1 MKKLLLIG
9 ALALFISNNV
19 NAQDSNF
26 YLGIGVGYSTATGD
40 FDEYDSG
47 IAFDFFDM
55 GYRFNESWGI
65 TLGLNSSGHNGELL
79 RGSADF
85 TEATMGVAS
94 FAIGPMYSFPVGNF
108 TWDFKPQYA
117 FSMAGVVDVD
127 GLSEDVELKGSG
139 YIIGNSLVMGSGNFQ
154 WSIDADYVTGRFDE
168 IEYDGDSADY
178 DELGLKDPKYNSFRI
193 GVGLRYNF

>member
-26 YLGIGVGYSTATGD
+26 YLGIGVGHATATGD
-40 FDEYDSG
+40 YDDYDDG
-47 IAFDFFDM
+47 IAFELDM
-55 GYRFNESWGI
+55 GYRFNESLGL
-65 TLGLNSSGHNGELL
+65 TLGLNSAGHTYDK
-79 RGSADF
+79 RDV
-85 TEATMGVAS
+85 EATMGVATL
-94 FAIGPMYSFPVGNF
+94 AVGPMFSLPVGNMR
-108 TWDFKPQYA
+108 WDFKPQYA

-127 GLSEDVELKGSG
+127 GLSEDFELKGSG

-154 WSIDADYVTGRFDE
+154 WSIDADFVTGKFDE

-178 DELGLKDPKYNSFRI
+178 DELGSKDAKYNSFRI

>member
-26 YLGIGVGYSTATGD
+26 YLGIGVGHATATGD
-40 FDEYDSG
+40 YDDYDDG
-47 IAFDFFDM
+47 IAFELDM
-55 GYRFNESWGI
+55 GYRFNESLGL
-65 TLGLNSSGHNGELL
+65 TLGLNSAGHTYDKRDLKIEQ
-79 RGSADF
+79 AV
-85 TEATMGVAS
+85 ATLAV
-94 FAIGPMYSFPVGNF
+94 GPMFSFPVGNMR
-108 TWDFKPQYA
+108 WDFKPQYA

-127 GLSEDVELKGSG
+127 GLSEDFELKGSG
-139 YIIGNSLVMGSGNFQ
+139 YIIGNSLVMGSGNLQ
-154 WSIDADYVTGRFDE
+154 WSIDADYVTGKFDE

-178 DELGLKDPKYNSFRI
+178 DELGSKDAKYNSFRI

>member
-26 YLGIGVGYSTATGD
+26 YLGIGVGHATATGD
-40 FDEYDSG
+40 YDDYDDG
-47 IAFDFFDM
+47 IAFELDM
-55 GYRFNESWGI
+55 GYRFNESLGL
-65 TLGLNSSGHNGELL
+65 TLGLNSAGHTYDK
-79 RGSADF
+79 RDV
-85 TEATMGVAS
+85 EATMGVATL
-94 FAIGPMYSFPVGNF
+94 AVGPMFSLPVGNMR
-108 TWDFKPQYA
+108 WDFKPQYA

-127 GLSEDVELKGSG
+127 GLSEDFELKGSG

-154 WSIDADYVTGRFDE
+154 WSIDADYVTGKFDE

-178 DELGLKDPKYNSFRI
+178 DELGSKDAKYNSFRI

>member
-26 YLGIGVGYSTATGD
+26 YLGVGVGHATATGD
-40 FDEYDSG
+40 YDDYDDG
-47 IAFDFFDM
+47 IAFEFDM
-55 GYRFNESWGI
+55 GYRFNESLGL
-65 TLGLNSSGHNGELL
+65 TLGLNSAGHTYDK
-79 RGSADF
+79 RDV
-85 TEATMGVAS
+85 EATMGVATL
-94 FAIGPMYSFPVGNF
+94 AVGPMFSLPVGNMR
-108 TWDFKPQYA
+108 WDFKPQYA

-127 GLSEDVELKGSG
+127 GLSEDFELKGSG
-139 YIIGNSLVMGSGNFQ
+139 YIIGNSLVMGSGNLQ
-154 WSIDADYVTGRFDE
+154 WSIDADYVTGKFDE

-178 DELGLKDPKYNSFRI
+178 DELGSKDAKYNSFRI

>member
-26 YLGIGVGYSTATGD
+26 YLGIGVGHATATGD
-40 FDEYDSG
+40 YDDYDDG
-47 IAFDFFDM
+47 IAFELDM
-55 GYRFNESWGI
+55 GYRFNESLGL
-65 TLGLNSSGHNGELL
+65 TLGLNSAGHTYDK
-79 RGSADF
+79 RDV
-85 TEATMGVAS
+85 EATMGVATL
-94 FAIGPMYSFPVGNF
+94 AVGPMFSLPVGNMR
-108 TWDFKPQYA
+108 WDFKPQYA

-127 GLSEDVELKGSG
+127 GLSEDFELKGSG
-139 YIIGNSLVMGSGNFQ
+139 YIIGNSLVMGSGNLQ
-154 WSIDADYVTGRFDE
+154 WSIDADYVTGKFDE

-178 DELGLKDPKYNSFRI
+178 DELGSKDAKYNSFRI

>member
-26 YLGIGVGYSTATGD
+26 YLGIGVGHATATGD
-40 FDEYDSG
+40 YDDYDDG
-47 IAFDFFDM
+47 IAFELDM
-55 GYRFNESWGI
+55 GYRFNESLGL
-65 TLGLNSSGHNGELL
+65 TLGLNSAGHTYDK
-79 RGSADF
+79 RDV
-85 TEATMGVAS
+85 EATMGVATL
-94 FAIGPMYSFPVGNF
+94 AVGPMFSLPVGNMR
-108 TWDFKPQYA
+108 WDFKPQYA

-127 GLSEDVELKGSG
+127 GLSEDFELKGSG
-139 YIIGNSLVMGSGNFQ
+139 YIIGNSLVMGSGNLQ
-154 WSIDADYVTGRFDE
+154 WSIDADYVTGKFDE

>member
-9 ALALFISNNV
+9 ALVLFISNNV

-26 YLGIGVGYSTATGD
+26 YLGIGVGHATATGD
-40 FDEYDSG
+40 YDEYNGG

-65 TLGLNSSGHNGELL
+65 TLGLNSAGHTID
-79 RGSADF
+79 ADGL
-85 TEATMGVAS
+85 EATMGVATL
-94 FAIGPMYSFPVGNF
+94 AVGPMFSLPVGNMR
-108 TWDFKPQYA
+108 WDFKPQYA
-117 FSMAGVVDVD
+117 FSMAGVIDVD
-127 GLSEDVELKGSG
+127 GLSEDIETKGSG
-139 YIIGNSLVMGSGNFQ
+139 FIIGNSLVIGDGSWQ
-154 WSIDADYVTGRFDE
+154 WSIDADYVIGKFDE

-178 DELGLKDPKYNSFRI
+178 DELGSKDAKYNSFRI

>member
-26 YLGIGVGYSTATGD
+26 YLGIGVGHATATGD
-40 FDEYDSG
+40 YDDYDDG
-47 IAFDFFDM
+47 IAFELDM
-55 GYRFNESWGI
+55 GYRFNESLGL
-65 TLGLNSSGHNGELL
+65 TLGLNSAGHTYDK
-79 RGSADF
+79 RDV
-85 TEATMGVAS
+85 EATMGVATL
-94 FAIGPMYSFPVGNF
+94 AVGPMFSLPVGNMR
-108 TWDFKPQYA
+108 WDFKPQYA

-127 GLSEDVELKGSG
+127 GLSEDFELKGSG
-139 YIIGNSLVMGSGNFQ
+139 YIIGNSLVMGSGNLQ
-154 WSIDADYVTGRFDE
+154 WSIDADFVTGKFDE

-178 DELGLKDPKYNSFRI
+178 DELGSKDAKYNSFRI